1 MISDSITVPIIVPII
16 PSFWSHDS
24 KSHDSYTVTCSIHI
38 NSSSLPGVLQ
48 LLTVDSMSVDS
59 FLVLF
64 CNAELLTVDSS
75 PLCISCF
82 KTT

>member
-1 MISDSITVPIIVPII
+1 MISDSIIVPII

-24 KSHDSYTVTCSIHI
+24 KSHDSCTVTCSIHI
-38 NSSSLPGVLQ
+38 DSSSLPGVLQ
-48 LLTVDSMSVDS
+48 LLTVDSRSVDS
-59 FLVLF
+59 FLVLS

-82 KTT
+82 NRN

>member
-1 MISDSITVPIIVPII
+1 MISDSITVPII

-24 KSHDSYTVTCSIHI
+24 YIVTCSIHI
-38 NSSSLPGVLQ
+38 DSSSFPGVLQ
-48 LLTVDSMSVDS
+48 LLTVDSRSVDS
-59 FLVLF
+59 FLLLS

-82 KTT
+82 N